1 MLKPDRLSVYQAC
14 PSRPPSQILKS
25 LCPLLRTMITY
36 KKVQVLY
43 HSEAGL
49 SNYRRVMFV
58 EKRKLPGRQLFL
70 SGGESSEGE
79 GEVDQACTEQH
90 QGYALSICHF
100 VIPMSEFPLLFDRF
114 LFHGTP
120 HRSDIA
126 TRITQITMDRP
137 NSRSTTVTEVILQR
151 CGTRRHSKESR

>member
-14 PSRPPSQILKS
+14 PSRPPSRILKS

-43 HSEAGL
+43 HSETGL

-58 EKRKLPGRQLFL
+58 EKRKLPGRQLSL
-70 SGGESSEGE
+70 SGGEGSEGE
-79 GEVDQACTEQH
+79 EKEGQEHAEQH
-90 QGYALSICHF
+90 QGCTICICKEI
-100 VIPMSEFPLLFDRF
+100 IPMSEFTFLFDRF

-120 HRSDIA
+120 HLARRNIA
-126 TRITQITMDRP
+126 TTKPIISSK
-137 NSRSTTVTEVILQR
+137 NKRSAIVMMHLIY
-151 CGTRRHSKESR
+151 H